1 LSVSPCTE
9 GDTCSA
15 GTCTGT
21 PKDCSDGIDC
31 TDDTCDGSGN
41 CQNTPNPGYCDD
53 SNVCTTDVCDP
64 TTGCVNTFE
73 DSDGD
78 GICNAEDPHPSEFDP
93 TGCLYDEATG
103 RVIPGGLVTPSGP
116 GTIHIGLSGAS
127 GCYQFSVT
135 GLPADPNSA
144 LYTLS
149 VRLPPNCVRS
159 TACLADPNAL
169 DPTGHAEPY
178 VLGPYDVGGYIN
190 PHDCASNP
198 FHGSFLLSD
207 GDPTILNNNIP
218 IECEFVAPAV
228 PAPAMA
234 PWGIAVAILL
244 LLVSAF
250 VALRVRR
257 NEK

>member
-1 LSVSPCTE
+1 V
-9 GDTCSA
+9 
-15 GTCTGT
+15 
-21 PKDCSDGIDC
+21 
-31 TDDTCDGSGN
+31 
-41 CQNTPNPGYCDD
+41 
-53 SNVCTTDVCDP
+53 
-64 TTGCVNTFE
+64 

-78 GICNAEDPHPSEFDP
+78 GVPDGCDEHPSIFDP

-103 RVIPGGLVTPSGP
+103 RVIPGGLVTPSGGP
-116 GTIHIGLSGAS
+116 GTIDVGLTGAN

-149 VRLPPNCVRS
+149 VTLPPNCVRS
-159 TACLADPNAL
+159 TACFEDPNAPL
-169 DPTGHAEPY
+169 DPTGHKDPY
-178 VLGPYDVGGYIN
+178 VLGPYDDAGSIN
-190 PHDCASNP
+190 PHDCASNR
-198 FHGSFLLSD
+198 FYLSFELSA

-218 IECEFVAPAV
+218 LECEFVAPAV

-257 NEK
+257 NEG